1 MLHRSL
7 REEEGLVPLC
17 LSLGRVR
24 VAHRQILQLLAGPHR
39 VLRSN
44 VRQERQEF
52 PAAKT
57 TDVY

>member
-24 VAHRQILQLLAGPHR
+24 IAHRQILLLLAGPHR

-52 PAAKT
+52 QAAKT